1 MVSELRQPALSRGD
15 VWHVDFGDP
24 VGHEQGFRRPAI
36 IVSNDQFNQ
45 SWVERV
51 VVVPLTR
58 TRLGVNSH
66 VEVEPGPSG
75 LKHTSYAT
83 VEDVRSISVNRLIH
97 HRGTVGS
104 DVLVPIGRILG
115 KVLGLH

>member
-1 MVSELRQPALSRGD
+1 MNVRHLPQFRHGD
-15 VWHVDFGDP
+15 VWHVDFGEP

-36 IVSNDQFNQ
+36 IVSSDRFNR

-58 TRLGVNSH
+58 SKLGATSH

-75 LKHTSYAT
+75 LKETSYAT
-83 VEDVRSISVNRLIH
+83 VEGVRSISVNRLIR
-97 HRGTVGS
+97 HRGSVGS
-104 DVLVPIGRILG
+104 DVLGPIRSILA
-115 KVLGLH
+115 LMLDLR

>member
-1 MVSELRQPALSRGD
+1 VVSERHRPALSRGD

-36 IVSNDQFNQ
+36 IISSDRFNQ

-58 TRLGVNSH
+58 TKLAANSH

-75 LKHTSYAT
+75 LKQISYAT
-83 VEDVRSISVNRLIH
+83 VEDVRSVSVDRLIH
-97 HRGTVGS
+97 HRGAVGS
-104 DVLVPIGRILG
+104 EVLIPIGQILG
-115 KVLGLH
+115 LMLELR